1 MALVNVMEQLVDYK
15 IHDVLP
21 NYECCFCDECVDDI
35 KALALNKLPA
45 KYVNSSKGEL
55 FTRIDSMMIKQHSV
69 DIDVAVMTAIEF
81 VCSHPRHNPPIA
93 TVAEFE
99 KK

>member
-1 MALVNVMEQLVDYK
+1 MALVNVMEQLVDHK

-21 NYECCFCDECVDDI
+21 NYDCCFCDECVDDI

-45 KYVNSSKGEL
+45 KYVSSSKGEL
-55 FTRIDSMMIKQHSV
+55 FTRIDSTMVKQHSV
-69 DIDVAVMTAIEF
+69 DIDVAVLAAIEF

-93 TVAEFE
+93 TVAEFN